1 MAAHHFL
8 AAVGCVLM
16 VARASADDRGPVT
29 NHLGPVQVQWNVIG
43 EFGNGMGVR
52 GTANVYL
59 PTLPVFG
66 GVTARWSYGVDAS
79 HAAGDRS
86 SALTRFFL
94 GHDTIEVRGGLD
106 LADWTRLVLGS
117 HYDYDFQPNS
127 DGSTSYLSARYES
140 AVPAYRRR
148 GLYAGL
154 RYRRPHSGDRCPDD
168 GTLPEDC
175 VDASALTLIG
185 GVSLF
190 YAADV
195 EIDTREHGALR
206 LRRHRLIE
214 FRALYTPADGYART
228 SLARQFGG
236 EILVTYGG
244 TSKIAVMIGAGWDGD
259 MASLTLGIGAGA
271 PVSLAGAVPAAGT
284 ILR

>member
-1 MAAHHFL
+1 MVLHRVLL
-8 AAVGCVLM
+8 AAIVLG
-16 VARASADDRGPVT
+16 APAAAADDGPVT
-29 NHLGPVQVQWNVIG
+29 NHLAPVQLQWNVIG
-43 EFGNGMGVR
+43 EFGNGAGVR
-52 GTANVYL
+52 GTANLYL
-59 PTLPVFG
+59 PKLPVFG
-66 GVTARWSYGVDAS
+66 GVTARWAYGVDAI
-79 HAAGDRS
+79 HAAGARS

-106 LADWTRLVLGS
+106 LADWTSLALGS
-117 HYDYDFQPNS
+117 HYDYDFQPNT
-127 DGSTSYLSARYES
+127 DGSTSYKSARYES

-154 RYRRPHSGDRCPDD
+154 RYRRPHAGERCPDD
-168 GTLPEDC
+168 GALPEDC
-175 VDASALTLIG
+175 VDLSPLTLIA

-214 FRALYTPADGYART
+214 LRALYTPADGYART
-228 SLARQFGG
+228 SLASQLGA
-236 EILVTYGG
+236 EVMVTYGG
-244 TSKIAVMIGAGWDGD
+244 ASKITVMVGAGWDGD
-259 MASLTLGIGAGA
+259 IASLTLGIGAGA
-271 PVSLAGAVPAAGT
+271 PVSLAGAVPTAGS